1 MDNITLVYLTS
12 ETKKKHNN
20 IFYSN
25 GKNIK
30 KDLEKIKTKYVTFIK
45 QGDNIS
51 TEYINKIN
59 EKIQNDF
66 DYCFINY
73 EIKNLNNNYINNSKN
88 EQALKENKP
97 YFVEYIFSYI
107 FKTKKLKLLLEVKNE
122 IDFNQFVNTFFK
134 RSEAIGEIVYSHNPK
149 GKKIIDNF
157 PYTDIKKEEKYN
169 NIIYIENV
177 CNGKFNGYVSWIN
190 NIGRCFGDKYEI
202 IILFD
207 KIHPGTLASFLKYFK
222 CINRKED
229 TNYICDRLLVTYS
242 TYYYPKNIIPIEN
255 NYLFIHG
262 NMSDYKDTEV
272 FTEDIYTNYVA
283 VSKLA
288 AEKAIGYYPTEKI
301 EYVLNPFK
309 IEKELLKPRLKLT
322 SALRYGPEKKPER
335 MDIMARALDEL
346 GIPYTWEVFTDGR
359 QNTNHKGLIFREPV
373 SNPLPYIADSDYFV
387 HLSNTESYCYS
398 VIEALAVHTK
408 LIITPLPV
416 YEELGIKDKKDGY
429 IIPFEYLD
437 EEENKEK
444 LKELLK
450 EIYKNKEKEMTYKLN
465 PSLWEGYKYIF
476 K

>member
-1 MDNITLVYLTS
+1 MDNITLVYLTT
-12 ETKKKHNN
+12 ETKKNNN

-30 KDLEKIKTKYVTFIK
+30 KDLEHIETKYVAFIK

-73 EIKNLNNNYINNSKN
+73 EIKNLNNNYINYPKD
-88 EQALKENKP
+88 EQKLQNNKP
-97 YFVEYIFSYI
+97 YYGEYIFSYI
-107 FKTKKLKLLLEVKNE
+107 FKTKKLIKLLE
-122 IDFNQFVNTFFK
+122 ISNSINHNYLIDELFK
-134 RSEAIGEIVYSHNPK
+134 KSDAIGEIIYSHNPK
-149 GKKIIDNF
+149 GNKMINNF
-157 PYTDIKKEEKYN
+157 PYTDIKKEERYK

-190 NIGRCFGDKYEI
+190 NIGRCFKDKYEI
-202 IILFD
+202 VILYD

-222 CINRKED
+222 CINRNID

-242 TYYYPKNIIPIEN
+242 TYYYPKNIIPIEK

-262 NMSDYKDTEV
+262 NMSDYKSTEI

-283 VSKLA
+283 VSKIT
-288 AEKAIGYYPTEKI
+288 AEKAIGYYPTKKI
-301 EYVLNPFK
+301 EYVINPFK
-309 IEKELLKPRLKLT
+309 LEKELLKPRLKLT

-335 MDIMARALDEL
+335 MDVMASALDEL
-346 GIPYTWEVFTDGR
+346 NIPYTWEVFTDGR
-359 QNTNHKGLIFREPV
+359 QNTNHKGLIFREPI
-373 SNPLPYIADSDYFV
+373 SNPLPYVKDSDYFV
-387 HLSNTESYCYS
+387 HLSDTEAMPYC
-398 VIEALAVHTK
+398 IMEALAVQTK

-437 EEENKEK
+437 KEENKEK

-450 EIYKNKEKEMTYKLN
+450 EIYKNKSKKMTYKLD
-465 PSLWEGYKYIF
+465 PTLWEGYKYIF